1 MMLKR
6 MVLPRLKEVEGL
18 HQAQVQDQEVDLDPR
33 KGVKDARYQDQ
44 TQDPRKCQT
53 RKGGNLD
60 PIPDQEIKG

>member
-6 MVLPRLKEVEGL
+6 MVPQWIKEVEGL
-18 HQAQVQDQEVDLDPR
+18 HQAQVQDQEVDSDPR
-33 KGVKDARYQDQ
+33 KGVKDVHYQDQ

-53 RKGGNLD
+53 RERGNLD